1 MEKDIYMYYGDR
13 GLARKLMNIFVD
25 RPLKF
30 RVYTRQ
36 INEDVNSRYTLYDNN
51 TFMMNNLLFSVFI
64 ILFIS
69 FSNLFGQEDVVEQN
83 RKLKLYEVH
92 PMLEDELDKI
102 LCNCNSALKEG
113 VIRGFFVQCVKKKE
127 GDFTIVSPLF
137 YEDFFSEKLPLV
149 GLSLVK
155 GIPFVI
161 SNSYALDSLIKPLD
175 EEFEFKYYLFK
186 DISTRYLDFPEY
198 PLNKEIV
205 IDHKNSKFIFLY
217 CIKP

>member
-1 MEKDIYMYYGDR
+1 MTIK
-13 GLARKLMNIFVD
+13 
-25 RPLKF
+25 
-30 RVYTRQ
+30 Q
-36 INEDVNSRYTLYDNN
+36 
-51 TFMMNNLLFSVFI
+51 FMMNNLLFSVFI

-69 FSNLFGQEDVVEQN
+69 FSNLFGQEDVVEIN

-113 VIRGFFVQCVKKKE
+113 LIRGFFVQCVKKKE

-149 GLSLVK
+149 GLYLVK

-161 SNSYALDSLIKPLD
+161 SNSYALDSLIIPLD
-175 EEFEFKYYLFK
+175 EDIEFNYYLFK

-198 PLNKEIV
+198 ALNKEIV
-205 IDHKNSKFIFLY
+205 IDDKNFKFIFIY